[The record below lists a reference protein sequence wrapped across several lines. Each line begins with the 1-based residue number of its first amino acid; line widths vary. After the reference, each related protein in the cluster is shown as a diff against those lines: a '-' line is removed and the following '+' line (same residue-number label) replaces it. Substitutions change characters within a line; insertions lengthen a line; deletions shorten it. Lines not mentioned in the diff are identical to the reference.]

1 MGEFEI
7 DDLGNFII
15 LRGEKGELL
24 DKRERR
30 VNRRGYLIDR
40 FGNVINKFGQ
50 IIFKAVELDSDDEIP
65 APLGFE
71 KRKKNLLSLDDQTDN
86 FKVTAKEKQVPDD
99 EDLIDRELKMM
110 RKQNKLNRRIKKAE
124 DGKIVEDALGE
135 DAEHQPR
142 EDDDE
147 SSMDSLM
154 AESPGKYDKK
164 AREEGGPSGGDGA
177 DGQFKMINEEELIKR
192 VTKKKIPKKKPHKQ
206 APPP

>member
-24 DKRERR
+24 DKKERR

-71 KRKKNLLSLDDQTDN
+71 KRKKNLLNLEDQN

-99 EDLIDRELKMM
+99 EDLIDRELKLM
-110 RKQNKLNRRIKKAE
+110 RKSNKLNRRNQKHQ
-124 DGKIVEDALGE
+124 DGSIVEADGG
-135 DAEHQPR
+135 R
-142 EDDDE
+142 EEDDE
-147 SSMDSLM
+147 SSVDSLM

-164 AREEGGPSGGDGA
+164 SKEEGGPAGNASGGE
-177 DGQFKMINEEELIKR
+177 QFKMINEEELIKKI
-192 VTKKKIPKKKPHKQ
+192 TKKKIPKKKPNAAK
-206 APPP
+206 